1 MLRRINILFI
11 FLILTIQTIL
21 AQEPEPGM
29 NFKPDEPDAPL
40 FYYDVIEYPSVNRD
54 SINIE
59 IIIKAP
65 FDGFQFVKNDT
76 GFTANYE
83 VSVLLLDENE
93 IQAASKIW
101 KQNIHTQ
108 KFKETNSQE
117 HFDVSKINFRVAPN
131 KFFLTLGILDMD
143 TRKSGY
149 RKKTMDYKEF
159 YAKPVV
165 LSKINIIE
173 KVVQGI
179 DGIAEEIPSVIGSIS
194 DDNPDFLVSFSVLS
208 GGGEGTIRY
217 IIYDQK
223 NKVVTEGN
231 FDREFQQGLTQEK
244 LTIPKEKLTFNRYR
258 LEVIVKIGNNETKGE
273 RLFQLRWLGMSNL
286 IDNLDQAIDQLKYIA
301 SSSQIR
307 AMKKAK
313 QEAKK
318 DLFVEFWNKRDP
330 TPNTPDNELMNEYY
344 KRVRYTIEHY
354 SGFMP
359 GWKTDMG
366 MIFILF
372 GPPNDIERH
381 PFEIQTKPYEI
392 WYYYEINRSFVFVD
406 ESGFGEYRL
415 ISPYYDLE
423 PNY

>member
-1 MLRRINILFI
+1 MLRRINIL
-11 FLILTIQTIL
+11 LISMLMIQTIL
-21 AQEPEPGM
+21 AQEPEQGM

-54 SINIE
+54 SIDIE

-65 FDGFQFVKNDT
+65 FDGFQFVKSDT

-101 KQNIHTQ
+101 KQTIDTH
-108 KFKETNSQE
+108 KFEETNSLE
-117 HFDVSKINFRVAPN
+117 HSDVSKITFRVAPN
-131 KFFLTLGILDMD
+131 KFLLTIGVLDMD
-143 TRKSGY
+143 TRKSSY
-149 RKKTMDYKEF
+149 HKKTMNYKDF
-159 YAKPVV
+159 YAKPIV

-173 KVVQGI
+173 KIIQGV
-179 DGIAEEIPSVIGSIS
+179 DSLSEEIPSVIGSVS
-194 DDNPDFLVSFSVLS
+194 DDNPNITVSFTVLS
-208 GGGEGTIRY
+208 GGGEGTIQY

-223 NKVVTEGN
+223 NKIVTEGK
-231 FDREFQQGLTQEK
+231 FDREFEKGLTQEK
-244 LTIPKEKLTFNRYR
+244 ITIPKEKMTFNRYR
-258 LEVIVKIGNNETKGE
+258 LEVIVKIDNNETKGE
-273 RLFQLRWLGMSNL
+273 RLLQLRWLGMSNL

-301 SSSQIR
+301 SSKQIR
-307 AMKKAK
+307 DMKKAK
-313 QEAKK
+313 PEAKK
-318 DLFVEFWNKRDP
+318 DLFVEFWKKRDP
-330 TPNTPDNELMNEYY
+330 TPNTTDNELMNEYY
-344 KRVRYTIEHY
+344 KRVHYAIERY

-366 MIFILF
+366 MISILF

-415 ISPYYDLE
+415 ITPYYDLQ

>member
-1 MLRRINILFI
+1 MIR
-11 FLILTIQTIL
+11 TIL
-21 AQEPEPGM
+21 AQEPEQGM

-54 SINIE
+54 SIIIE

-65 FDGFQFVKNDT
+65 FDGFQFVKSDT

-101 KQNIHTQ
+101 KQTIRTQ
-108 KFKETNSQE
+108 KFEETNSQE
-117 HFDVSKINFRVAPN
+117 HFDVSKITFRVAPN
-131 KFFLTLGILDMD
+131 KFLLTLGVLDMD
-143 TRKSGY
+143 TRKSSY
-149 RKKTMDYKEF
+149 RKKTMDYKNY

-179 DGIAEEIPSVIGSIS
+179 DGSSEEIPSVVGSIS
-194 DDNPDFLVSFSVLS
+194 DDNPDFTVSFSVLS
-208 GGGEGTIRY
+208 NGGQRTIRY

-223 NKVVTEGN
+223 NKTVTEGK
-231 FDREFQQGLTQEK
+231 FDREFEKGLTQEK
-244 LTIPKEKLTFNRYR
+244 LTIPKEKMTFNRYR
-258 LEVIVKIGNNETKGE
+258 LEVMVKIDNNEAKGE
-273 RLFQLRWLGMSNL
+273 CLFQLRWLGMSNL

-301 SSSQIR
+301 SSKQIR
-307 AMKKAK
+307 DMKKAK
-313 QEAKK
+313 PEAKK
-318 DLFVEFWNKRDP
+318 DLFVEFWKKRDP
-330 TPNTPDNELMNEYY
+330 TPNTTDNELMDEYY
-344 KRVRYTIEHY
+344 KRVRYAIEHY

-366 MIFILF
+366 MISILF

-415 ISPYYDLE
+415 ITPYYDLQ

>member
-1 MLRRINILFI
+1 MLRKINILFI
-11 FLILTIQTIL
+11 FLIITVQMIL
-21 AQEPEPGM
+21 AQGKEQNM
-29 NFKPDEPDAPL
+29 NFKPDEPDAPF
-40 FYYDVIEYPSVNRD
+40 FYYDVIEYPLLSRD

-65 FDGFQFVKNDT
+65 FDAFQFVKNET

-83 VSVLLLDENE
+83 VSVLLLNENE

-101 KQNIHTQ
+101 KQTIHTQ
-108 KFKETNSQE
+108 KYEETNSQE
-117 HFDVSKINFRVAPN
+117 HFDVSKITFRVDPN

-149 RKKTMDYKEF
+149 RKKAMDYKDF

-173 KVVQGI
+173 KVVLGE
-179 DGIAEEIPSVIGSIS
+179 DGMSEEIPSVIGSIT
-194 DDNPDFLVSFSVLS
+194 DDYPDFTISFTVLS
-208 GGGEGTIRY
+208 DGGKGTIRY

-223 NKVVTEGN
+223 NQAVTEGK
-231 FDREFQQGLTQEK
+231 FDREFQKGLTQEK
-244 LTIPKEKLTFNRYR
+244 LTIPKEKMTFNRYR
-258 LEVIVKIGNNETKGE
+258 LEVIIKIGNNETKGE

-286 IDNLDQAIDQLKYIA
+286 IDNLDQAIEQLKYIA
-301 SSSQIR
+301 SNSQIR

-318 DLFVEFWNKRDP
+318 ELFVNFWAKRDP
-330 TPNTPDNELMNEYY
+330 TPNTSDNELMNEYY
-344 KRVRYTIEHY
+344 KRIHYTIEHY

-372 GPPNDIERH
+372 GQPNDIERH
-381 PFEIQTKPYEI
+381 PFEVQTKPYEI
-392 WYYYEINRSFVFVD
+392 WYYYEINRSFIFVD

-415 ISPYYDLE
+415 ITPYYDLQ